1 MIIISSFHL
10 KYRWF
15 DNIPVDITGWIA
27 QNGPVFE
34 EGKYDSPKT
43 PTMICE
49 REGTVNPPIALMF

>member
-15 DNIPVDITGWIA
+15 DNIPVDMTGWIA

-49 REGTVNPPIALMF
+49 RASTVNPL